1 MKKLQKMA
9 ACVTFLVLHCLVI
22 SRLSALTLASLSSVK
37 SSTDFDDKKAFHED
51 NSPDSPPPFFM
62 DSNSL
67 DELNHSSGRNRRYL
81 PPMPKSSSDE
91 IIEAYVDQSVIVK
104 LDRNLF
110 LKDMTAKANGK
121 TMKSRA
127 DPDPVEFFPS
137 LDGKPRWV

>member
-1 MKKLQKMA
+1 
-9 ACVTFLVLHCLVI
+9 
-22 SRLSALTLASLSSVK
+22 
-37 SSTDFDDKKAFHED
+37 
-51 NSPDSPPPFFM
+51 
-62 DSNSL
+62 
-67 DELNHSSGRNRRYL
+67 
-81 PPMPKSSSDE
+81 MPKSSSDE

-137 LDGKPRWV
+137 LDGKPR